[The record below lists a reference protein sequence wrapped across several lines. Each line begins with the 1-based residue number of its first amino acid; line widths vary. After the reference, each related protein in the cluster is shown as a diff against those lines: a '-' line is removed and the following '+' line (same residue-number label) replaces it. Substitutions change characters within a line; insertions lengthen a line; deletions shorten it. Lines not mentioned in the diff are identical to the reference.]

1 MENYI
6 YIILIVAAVGF
17 LFNLWSGNDKNTA
30 STPPPIN
37 PDNSQSGSSFPLKM
51 QAYERL
57 ALFLERSKPQSLIM
71 RLLGE
76 RNTVAELQI
85 LLLNTIR
92 TEFEHNF
99 SQQIYVSE
107 SLWQEISLTKD
118 KLVQLINQAATEK
131 KDTIKEFSEELL
143 LQYTNEEDFIGKTL
157 QMLRQEAR
165 SLQK

>member
-1 MENYI
+1 MEHI
-6 YIILIVAAVGF
+6 YVILIIAAVGF
-17 LFNLWSGNDKNTA
+17 LFYLWSGKGRNTTNL
-30 STPPPIN
+30 SPELPSN
-37 PDNSQSGSSFPLKM
+37 NLSKGDSFPLKM

-71 RLLGE
+71 RLLAE
-76 RNTVAELQI
+76 KNTVPELQL

-92 TEFEHNF
+92 VEFEHNF

-118 KLVQLINQAATEK
+118 KLIQLINQAATEK

>member
-1 MENYI
+1 MDYI
-6 YIILIVAAVGF
+6 YIILIVAAVIF
-17 LFNLWSGNDKNTA
+17 LFYLWSDRDKKLP
-30 STPPPIN
+30 SESN
-37 PDNSQSGSSFPLKM
+37 PNNSSRGDSFPLRM

-57 ALFLERSKPQSLIM
+57 ALFLERSKPQSLVM

-76 RNTVAELQI
+76 RNTVSELQI

-99 SQQIYVSE
+99 SQQIYISE

-118 KLVQLINQAATEK
+118 KLIQLINQAATKK
-131 KDTIKEFSEELL
+131 KDTVKEFSEELL

-165 SLQK
+165 SFQK